1 MSKMQFKLN
10 RKGVADLMKSAE
22 MQEVLKGYAT
32 NIRNRCGD
40 GYEQDIYVGKN
51 RANAMV
57 SATTYQAKAD
67 NLRNNTILKAVK

>member
-40 GYEQDIYVGKN
+40 GYEQDMHVGKN

-57 SATTYQAKAD
+57 SATTHKAKAD
-67 NLRNNTILKAVK
+67 NLKNNTLLKAVK